1 MCPFLVDLERVGLPW
16 PSLPN
21 GLPHNLTP
29 TLSLAILSH
38 LGSVCPSLRLSC
50 LTVTHIQHMKH
61 ACRSWSERHAHTAE
75 QLRHGSA
82 QELQLDAHFWLS
94 SECRAP
100 LGESL
105 GSPAVPE
112 QILAGHMKQCE
123 EGRAVL

>member
-1 MCPFLVDLERVGLPW
+1 MSIDAKRATQPHSN
-16 PSLPN
+16 PSL
-21 GLPHNLTP
+21 
-29 TLSLAILSH
+29 AKQSH
-38 LGSVCPSLRLSC
+38 IKSVCLSLRLFC
-50 LTVTHIQHMKH
+50 IAVTPYPPHKH
-61 ACRSWSERHAHTAE
+61 AHRSWSERHAHTAE

-112 QILAGHMKQCE
+112 QTLAGQNKRCK
-123 EGRAVL
+123 EGRSILQDAQAEDGEASHTV